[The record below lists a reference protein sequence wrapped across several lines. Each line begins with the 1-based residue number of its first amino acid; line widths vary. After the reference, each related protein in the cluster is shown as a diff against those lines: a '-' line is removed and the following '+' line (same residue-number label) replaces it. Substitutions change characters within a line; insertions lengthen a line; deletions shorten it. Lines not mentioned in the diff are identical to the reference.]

1 MDTTKVFGQLGNN
14 IYYCDN
20 NNYHCKPIKHYIR
33 RLCRCHALIQ
43 MENEVARIRDLLK
56 EHPKGMTIEEI
67 SRLLPLNRTSTAKYL
82 NTLLISGQA
91 DMRTYGRAKVFSL
104 IQRVPLSNLMSLSSE
119 LILILDREHSISYV
133 NSQFLQV
140 FHLKKQDLIGK
151 KIEQTHVTHYLS
163 PHILDMMNSAFEG
176 KESVGEQH
184 IKIKDLDY
192 YFISKLIPMVFDNG
206 NGGLAIIL
214 EDITQLKEYQLHLEN
229 IVEERTREII
239 KTNENLER
247 EIADHEIARKALG
260 VVNDKLNLLASVTR
274 HDILNQITAI
284 SGYLQLLDN
293 ECSSNPKVS
302 PYIQN
307 IKNAIITLQRQ
318 ITFTRDYKDLGL
330 KSPEWQ
336 RMDDVIQ
343 RAAALH
349 PLPDVNLII
358 GTADL
363 EIFADPF
370 LEKVFINIF
379 DYTLLHGEKVTEI
392 KVTFHEHREGGILMI
407 ADNGIGIP
415 VSLKERIFE
424 YSGKDAGSNLFLS
437 REILSITGLS
447 ISENGEQGQGA
458 RFEIH
463 VPAVAWRQGDNSD

>member
-1 MDTTKVFGQLGNN
+1 MCTTKAFGGHWNN
-14 IYYCDN
+14 IYYSDN
-20 NNYHCKPIKHYIR
+20 NNYHCKPIKHYNKE
-33 RLCRCHALIQ
+33 LCRCRVLIQ

-104 IQRVPLSNLMSLSSE
+104 TQRVPLSNLMSLSSE
-119 LILILDREHSISYV
+119 LILILDKEHTISYV

-140 FHLKKQDLIGK
+140 FHLTRQDLVGK
-151 KIEQTHVTHYLS
+151 KVDQTPLTYYL
-163 PHILDMMNSAFEG
+163 PPKFLETVNGAFEG
-176 KESVGEQH
+176 KEIAGDLH
-184 IKIKDLDY
+184 IKIKDRDY
-192 YFISKLIPMVFDNG
+192 YFISKLVPMVFDNG

-214 EDITQLKEYQLHLEN
+214 EDITQLKEYQLHLESL
-229 IVEERTREII
+229 VEERTHEII

-247 EIADHEIARKALG
+247 EIADHEMARKALE
-260 VVNDKLNLLASVTR
+260 VVNNKLNLLASVTR

-293 ECSSNPKVS
+293 ECSTNLKVP
-302 PYIQN
+302 PYIQS
-307 IKNAIITLQRQ
+307 IENAISIIQRQ

-336 RMDDVIQ
+336 RVEEVIQ
-343 RAAALH
+343 RAVALR
-349 PLPDVNLII
+349 PLPRVNLLIET
-358 GTADL
+358 GHL

-379 DYTLLHGEKVTEI
+379 DYSILRGERVTEI
-392 KVTFHEHREGGILMI
+392 TVKFNEHNGNGVLLI
-407 ADNGIGIP
+407 ADNGIGIQA
-415 VSLKERIFE
+415 SRKERIFE
-424 YSGKDAGSNLFLS
+424 YSGKEAGFNLFLS

-447 ISENGEQGQGA
+447 IRELGEEGKGA
-458 RFEIH
+458 RFEIL
-463 VPAVAWRQGDNSD
+463 VPGNVWKRGNGPR

>member
-1 MDTTKVFGQLGNN
+1 
-14 IYYCDN
+14 
-20 NNYHCKPIKHYIR
+20 
-33 RLCRCHALIQ
+33 

-151 KIEQTHVTHYLS
+151 RIEQTPVTYYLT
-163 PHILDMMNSAFEG
+163 PHTLDMMNEAFEG

-192 YFISKLIPMVFDNG
+192 YFIFKLIPMVFDNG

-214 EDITQLKEYQLHLEN
+214 EDITQLKEYQLHLEKL
-229 IVEERTREII
+229 VEERTREII

-336 RMDDVIQ
+336 RIDDVIQ
-343 RAAALH
+343 RAAALR
-349 PLPDVNLII
+349 PLPEVNLLID
-358 GTADL
+358 TEDL

-379 DYTLLHGEKVTEI
+379 DYTLLRGEKVTEI
-392 KVTFHEHREGGILMI
+392 KVTFHERKEGGVLLI

-447 ISENGEQGQGA
+447 IRENGEQGQGA
-458 RFEIH
+458 RFEIL
-463 VPAVAWRQGDNSD
+463 VPDVAWRQGNNSD

>member
-1 MDTTKVFGQLGNN
+1 
-14 IYYCDN
+14 
-20 NNYHCKPIKHYIR
+20 
-33 RLCRCHALIQ
+33 
-43 MENEVARIRDLLK
+43 MENEVARIRDILK

-67 SRLLPLNRTSTAKYL
+67 SRMLPLNRTSTAKYL

-140 FHLKKQDLIGK
+140 FHLTKPELAGK
-151 KIEQTHVTHYLS
+151 KIEQTPLAYYL
-163 PHILDMMNSAFEG
+163 PPRFLDMMEGAFEG

-184 IKIKDLDY
+184 IKIRDQDY

-229 IVEERTREII
+229 LVEERTREII
-239 KTNENLER
+239 KTNENLEQ
-247 EIADHEIARKALG
+247 EIADHEIARKALE
-260 VVNDKLNLLASVTR
+260 VVNNKLNLLASVTR

-293 ECSSNPKVS
+293 ECASNPEVP
-302 PYIQN
+302 PYIQS
-307 IKNAIITLQRQ
+307 IEKAISTIQRQ

-336 RMDDVIQ
+336 RVEEVIQ
-343 RAAALH
+343 QAASLH
-349 PLPDVNLII
+349 PMPQVNLIVET
-358 GTADL
+358 GNL
-363 EIFADPF
+363 EILADPF

-379 DYTLLHGEKVTEI
+379 DYSLLRGEKVTGI
-392 KVTFHEHREGGILMI
+392 TVTFHEEAEGGVILI
-407 ADNGIGIP
+407 TDNGLGVP
-415 VSLKERIFE
+415 ASGKERIFE
-424 YSGKDAGSNLFLS
+424 YSGKDAGFNLFLS
-437 REILSITGLS
+437 REILSITGLT
-447 ISENGEQGQGA
+447 IRENGEEGKGA
-458 RFEIH
+458 RFEIL
-463 VPAVAWRQGDNSD
+463 VPGNTWRMGNNSD